1 MRKLIETARGER
13 VEIEEAYRAHVA
25 ACATHKRR
33 PAPFSSFAESL
44 TSFCQANRI
53 RMRATNETVYLL
65 NRRILSSQRDGVL
78 IVHTTKSLRNHA
90 IRLGAALSAS
100 RDGILLNDLLPL
112 RTKLLARRN
121 SICACRIIIT
131 KHFHEKSLIV

>member
-25 ACATHKRR
+25 ACATYKRR

-78 IVHTTKSLRNHA
+78 IGTPQRRYATTRSDLGRHSQQVVMAFSLTISCHFGPSCWRAEMAFAPAGSSSRN
-90 IRLGAALSAS
+90 IFTRS
-100 RDGILLNDLLPL
+100 P
-112 RTKLLARRN
+112 
-121 SICACRIIIT
+121 
-131 KHFHEKSLIV
+131 

>member
-78 IVHTTKSLRNHA
+78 IGTPQRRHATTRSDLGRHSQQVVMAFSLTISCHFGPSCWRAEMAFAPAGSSSRN
-90 IRLGAALSAS
+90 IFTRS
-100 RDGILLNDLLPL
+100 P
-112 RTKLLARRN
+112 
-121 SICACRIIIT
+121 
-131 KHFHEKSLIV
+131 

>member
-65 NRRILSSQRDGVL
+65 NRRILSS
-78 IVHTTKSLRNHA
+78 
-90 IRLGAALSAS
+90 
-100 RDGILLNDLLPL
+100 
-112 RTKLLARRN
+112 
-121 SICACRIIIT
+121 
-131 KHFHEKSLIV
+131 